1 MGQLKSKILHQT
13 GGEDIDNLKEDPDD
27 QWSNL
32 YRERKKNHLYKWV
45 GMRSGGELLAAFEK
59 EGEDGVL
66 KFANEKLIS
75 M

>member
-13 GGEDIDNLKEDPDD
+13 GAENIDNLKEDPDD

-45 GMRSGGELLAAFEK
+45 GMRSGKYFRIATRYSLNPTIR
-59 EGEDGVL
+59 V
-66 KFANEKLIS
+66 S
-75 M
+75 